1 VLILASAS
9 PRRRALLEQLGVAHV
24 VRPAEID
31 ESYAEGQTPAEHA
44 TRLAREK
51 AKRVSED
58 EASFVLGADTVVV
71 IDGVL
76 LEKPR
81 DATDAERMIRL
92 LSGRTH
98 EVITCVALA
107 RGGAVLESFVSVT
120 KVRFRPLDDETVT
133 RYVAHG
139 EGRDKAGAYGIQGV
153 GGGLI
158 QSIEGDY
165 GTVVGLPLGPTLL
178 MLQRHGVVG
187 EWP

>member
-9 PRRRALLEQLGVAHV
+9 PRRRALLEQLGVEHV

-31 ESYAEGQTPAEHA
+31 ESLTEGQTPSEHA
-44 TRLAREK
+44 ERLAREK
-51 AKRVSED
+51 ARRVSAE
-58 EASFVLGADTVVV
+58 EAGFVLGADTVVLV
-71 IDGVL
+71 DGAL

-81 DATDAERMIRL
+81 DAVDAERMIRL

-107 RGGAVLESFVSVT
+107 RGGAVLESFRSVT
-120 KVRFRPLDDETVT
+120 KVTFRPLDDETVA

-158 QSIEGDY
+158 QSIDGDY

-178 MLQRHGVVG
+178 LLQRHGVVG
-187 EWP
+187 AWP